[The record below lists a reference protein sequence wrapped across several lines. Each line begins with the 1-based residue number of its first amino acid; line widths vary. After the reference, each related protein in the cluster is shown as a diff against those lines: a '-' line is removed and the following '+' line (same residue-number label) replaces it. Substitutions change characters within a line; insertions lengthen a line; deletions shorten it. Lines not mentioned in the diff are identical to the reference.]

1 MELITALSKTMPFAF
16 ASGLNLYATIA
27 VLGLV
32 QHFQLASLPPQ
43 FAPFGHP
50 VVIGVALALY
60 LVEFVADKI
69 PWVDS
74 VWDMAHTIVRP
85 LGGAVV
91 AITALGS
98 PSAGM
103 DALAGAL
110 GASVALASHLTKAG
124 ARAAANAS
132 PEPFSNWLLSFA
144 EDLVA
149 IGLVY
154 FATKHPVI
162 ALGIT
167 LLLLTLILVFATVVV
182 RFVRRRFVRR
192 REWAAGALPAGS
204 LKV

>member
-1 MELITALSKTMPFAF
+1 VGLVTALAQTMPFAF

-32 QHFQLASLPPQ
+32 ERFDLVSLPPQ
-43 FAPFGHP
+43 FEPFGHP
-50 VVIGVALALY
+50 VVIGVAVTLY

-74 VWDMAHTIVRP
+74 VWDLAHTIVRP

-98 PSAGM
+98 PSPGM

-110 GASVALASHLTKAG
+110 GATVALASHVTKAG
-124 ARAAANAS
+124 TRAAANAS
-132 PEPFSNWLLSFA
+132 PEPFSNWILSVV
-144 EDLVA
+144 EDLIA

-154 FATKHPVI
+154 FATEHPVI

-167 LLLLTLILVFATVVV
+167 LFFLTLILVFATVLV
-182 RFVRRRFVRR
+182 RLVRRRLVPQR
-192 REWAAGALPAGS
+192 AAA
-204 LKV
+204 

>member
-1 MELITALSKTMPFAF
+1 VGLITTLAQTMPFAF

-32 QHFQLASLPPQ
+32 ERFDLVSLPPQ
-43 FAPFGHP
+43 FEPFGHP
-50 VVIGVALALY
+50 VVIGVAVTLY

-74 VWDMAHTIVRP
+74 VWDLAHTIVRP

-98 PSAGM
+98 PSPGM

-110 GASVALASHLTKAG
+110 GATVALASHVTKAG
-124 ARAAANAS
+124 TRAAANAS
-132 PEPFSNWLLSFA
+132 PEPFSNWILSFV
-144 EDLVA
+144 EDLIA

-154 FATKHPVI
+154 VATEHPVM

-167 LLLLTLILVFATVVV
+167 LFFLTLILVFATVLV
-182 RFVRRRFVRR
+182 RLVRRRFVPQR
-192 REWAAGALPAGS
+192 AAA
-204 LKV
+204 

>member
-1 MELITALSKTMPFAF
+1 MTALGQTMPFAF

-32 QHFQLASLPPQ
+32 QRFQLVSLPAQ
-43 FAPFGHP
+43 FEPFGHP
-50 VVIGVALALY
+50 VVIGVAVALY

-74 VWDMAHTIVRP
+74 AWDMVHTVVRP

-98 PSAGM
+98 PSPGM
-103 DALAGAL
+103 DALAGTL
-110 GASVALASHLTKAG
+110 GATVALTSHLTKAG
-124 ARAAANAS
+124 TRAAANAS
-132 PEPFSNWLLSFA
+132 PEPFSNWILSVI
-144 EDLVA
+144 EDLIA

-154 FATKHPVI
+154 FATEHPVI

-167 LLLLTLILVFATVVV
+167 LFLLALILVFATVLM
-182 RFVRRRFVRR
+182 RFVRRRFIPQR
-192 REWAAGALPAGS
+192 AAA
-204 LKV
+204 

>member
-1 MELITALSKTMPFAF
+1 VDLMTALGQTIPFAF

-32 QHFQLASLPPQ
+32 QRFQLVWLPPQ
-43 FAPFGHP
+43 FEPFGNP
-50 VVIGVALALY
+50 VVIGVAVALY

-74 VWDMAHTIVRP
+74 VWDMAHTVVRP
-85 LGGAVV
+85 LGGAIV

-98 PSAGM
+98 PSPGM
-103 DALAGAL
+103 DALAGVL
-110 GASVALASHLTKAG
+110 GATVALTSHLTKAG
-124 ARAAANAS
+124 TRAAANAS
-132 PEPFSNWLLSFA
+132 PEPFSNWMLSFV

-154 FATKHPVI
+154 FATEHPVM

-167 LLLLTLILVFATVVV
+167 LFLITLILVFATVLV
-182 RFVRRRFVRR
+182 RFVRRRFIPQR
-192 REWAAGALPAGS
+192 AAA
-204 LKV
+204 